1 MIPSHKIIV
10 LDLLTLGSFFMREQE
25 GGTGKYL
32 VSDEPL
38 ASFLPLESHLQVLL
52 SPYKTHMSI
61 TLPLS

>member
-1 MIPSHKIIV
+1 
-10 LDLLTLGSFFMREQE
+10 MREQE